1 MKLRKWL
8 DLILSILTVA
18 SFAGVIIVV
27 TIQIMSRYLP
37 YTAIWT
43 EELTRYLFIYAICFG
58 APLALIRGEFINVDM
73 LLAKMSHH
81 FRRYYEIII
90 YLAIILISG
99 VMVFAGWEFTLL
111 GKQTSATMPFK
122 MSWIHAAIMIMGL
135 FLTLYSVFKIIRLFR
150 NQEDF
155 KSHMGGGEL

>member
-8 DLILSILTVA
+8 DLILSILTVT

-73 LLAKMSHH
+73 LLAKMSHN

-90 YLAIILISG
+90 YLSIILISG
-99 VMVFAGWEFTLL
+99 VIVFSGWEFTLL

-122 MSWIHAAIMIMGL
+122 MLWIHAAIMIMGL

-155 KSHMGGGEL
+155 NSQTGGGEL